1 MKRMSYRGQFVRA
14 FGQLLATYPT
24 VPSRAVDCFRALAR
38 EPRVEAAASHRAL
51 SRWVAATG
59 DAALGVRAGQ
69 LVRFGE
75 GGVLDFAMHSARSIR
90 EASEVANWHAAQYGD
105 ALNISIEVP
114 GERALLRFDNRLAW
128 PAVVADFMLSAWY
141 SVHLSRQLT
150 AAAELECWFAHEA
163 PPELEAYQQAFPLAQ
178 LKFGMPYYAFSFA
191 ARWVD
196 EPLASADAALHTL
209 HRSYLA
215 SVVERAAAQHALA
228 PRVRELIAAQMR
240 RGRPTAVHVTRRLKM
255 SRRTLSRRL
264 IQEGTSF
271 KTLLDEL
278 RCKLALRFVADGQLP
293 LEDISNQLSFSRV
306 QGFHRAFRRWAGTT
320 PGNYRRMQAG
330 AGAAERPSAD
340 LDIAV
345 SP

>member
-14 FGQLLATYPT
+14 FGQLLSTYPRL
-24 VPSRAVDCFRALAR
+24 PSCALDKFKTLAR

-51 SRWVAATG
+51 SRWVAVTG
-59 DAALGVRAGQ
+59 DAALGVKAGR

-90 EASEVANWHAAQYGD
+90 EAGEVANWHAGQYGD
-105 ALNISIEVP
+105 ALRVTLEVP

-141 SVHLSRQLT
+141 NVHLSLQLT
-150 AAAELECWFAHEA
+150 AAADLECWFAHEP
-163 PPELEAYQQAFPLAQ
+163 PPELDAYQQAFPLAQ
-178 LKFGMPYYAFSFA
+178 LKFRMPYYGFSFA
-191 ARWVD
+191 ARCVD

-215 SVVERAAAQHALA
+215 SVVEPAAGEHALA

-240 RGRPTAVHVTRRLKM
+240 RGRPTAMHVTRRLKI

-271 KTLLDEL
+271 KALLDEL

-293 LEDISNQLSFSRV
+293 LEAISNQLSFSRV
-306 QGFHRAFRRWAGTT
+306 QGFHRAFRRWSGTT
-320 PGNYRRMQAG
+320 PANYRRMQAG
-330 AGAAERPSAD
+330 AAAEARPSTE
-340 LDIAV
+340 LRIAI
-345 SP
+345 SR